1 MGAVADTIETARM
14 PPDGWLGLPGRG
26 HQPHTINVDLGDGE

>member
-14 PPDGWLGLPGRG
+14 PPDGWAFRAGATT
-26 HQPHTINVDLGDGE
+26 PHTINVDLGDGE